1 MEFQLNLQDL
11 LITWLYIII
20 YPIESPLSP
29 DKRVGKSHDS
39 PTIYLCICNIS
50 FPITYPRFGWC
61 TAKAYAN
68 FMKQIPYSSW
78 WNRLF
83 HYFWWLIPHFF
94 LKIIS
99 CWSNSCVLY
108 IYIPLLFW
116 LPYCPWQHLWPFP
129 RSGLTICA
137 STRAPSTAL
146 DALDEQSFATAEMV
160 PWRLAF
166 MAWFFSKELR
176 DTER

>member
-94 LKIIS
+94 FKIIS

-108 IYIPLLFW
+108 IYISRCYFGCLTAHGNICDLSQGAASPSALRRGRPVRRW
-116 LPYCPWQHLWPFP
+116 TRWMNRALPRPKWCRGAW
-129 RSGLTICA
+129 RSWHG
-137 STRAPSTAL
+137 
-146 DALDEQSFATAEMV
+146 
-160 PWRLAF
+160 
-166 MAWFFSKELR
+166 FFRKS
-176 DTER
+176 